1 MEKVLIRYKTDS
13 FYPYPLN
20 ADNCEGDAGVDL
32 RVSENVYIAPGEY
45 ITVGTGLYMEIPEG
59 MVGLI
64 CPRSGLAVKHGLSV
78 IIGVIDCGYRGEIK
92 ITLVNHSKDHFT
104 ALVGTRMAQLVVVP
118 ALFASRNNFRFEE
131 VAELSSSER
140 GSSGFGSTGI

>member
-59 MVGLI
+59 MVGLV

-92 ITLVNHSKDHFT
+92 ITLVNHGKDLFT
-104 ALVGTRMAQLVVVP
+104 ASAGTRMAQLVIVP
-118 ALFASRNNFRFEE
+118 ALFASNNFRLEE